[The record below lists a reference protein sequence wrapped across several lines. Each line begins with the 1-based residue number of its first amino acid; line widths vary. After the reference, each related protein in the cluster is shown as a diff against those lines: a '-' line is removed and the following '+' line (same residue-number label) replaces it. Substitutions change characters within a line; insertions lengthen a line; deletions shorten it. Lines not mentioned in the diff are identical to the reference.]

1 MPTSPTL
8 EQDTPIMVLPY
19 PMPLAIFSS
28 VGRVHGVARLGVTP
42 SHPPWRCAQPQK
54 ALRAESNRIK
64 TTGGKPKDI
73 LIWNSS
79 VKWINIDREFQ
90 HVAHNSEIQFS
101 NSPGWFF
108 PRTRFVKQDLRGC
121 KKWRGKTRGNVAE
134 AAQAARAGILHSLF
148 ACANRPQH
156 GYPRRGRSCPYKG
169 RGRHVLRRALSS
181 KFVTIWIRVAA

>member
-1 MPTSPTL
+1 MPTSRAL
-8 EQDTPIMVLPY
+8 GKDIRIIVLPY

-54 ALRAESNRIK
+54 ALRAESNGIK

-90 HVAHNSEIQFS
+90 HVAHNSEIQLS
-101 NSPGWFF
+101 ESPGWF
-108 PRTRFVKQDLRGC
+108 
-121 KKWRGKTRGNVAE
+121 
-134 AAQAARAGILHSLF
+134 
-148 ACANRPQH
+148 
-156 GYPRRGRSCPYKG
+156 
-169 RGRHVLRRALSS
+169 HVERRATTSRCECRGARGPRAS
-181 KFVTIWIRVAA
+181 AAGPSCRQRRCQSEGGTHTSQRVWSLCCSLELFREPLR

>member
-1 MPTSPTL
+1 MPTSRAL
-8 EQDTPIMVLPY
+8 GKDIRIIVLPY

-54 ALRAESNRIK
+54 ALRAESNGIK

-90 HVAHNSEIQFS
+90 HVAHNSEMQLFE
-101 NSPGWFF
+101 SPGWLQRIPTSMRPCYRDTHRRFDTLHKWCQEW
-108 PRTRFVKQDLRGC
+108 PIMSGITLTRIGLV
-121 KKWRGKTRGNVAE
+121 
-134 AAQAARAGILHSLF
+134 
-148 ACANRPQH
+148 
-156 GYPRRGRSCPYKG
+156 GRCVPVPIYYFGLAKIS
-169 RGRHVLRRALSS
+169 
-181 KFVTIWIRVAA
+181 IE